1 MTETFATVDIPVTSK
16 KRASLRCKVDTGA
29 GGNVMPLRAFAKL
42 FPNWLT
48 KTGMPK
54 GLRKCNTKLRAYN
67 GTNIPQLGALDTPI
81 TWKDEE
87 TKEVNKM
94 DTTFYIADT
103 PGPAILG
110 LPSCS
115 RLRIVNL
122 NCSVQLR
129 KHGQPVK
136 ISKEREKVKQDM
148 KNLKPINSKDD
159 LIKAYP
165 DRFEGIGKFPGTYH
179 IYLKEDAIPVV
190 HTPRKCPIAIR
201 PLVDKKLDKLLEQEV
216 IVPVTEP
223 TDWVSSLAYSWK
235 ADGDLRT
242 CLNPTHLNKAI
253 RQDHYRTP
261 TLEEITHELAGST
274 KFTKVD
280 GSSSYYCIVL
290 DYESSLLTTF
300 NTHRGRFCFVCLPF
314 GLACA
319 QDIFQ
324 RIMDQILDR
333 CEGVIGIADD
343 IIIHGKDDAE
353 HDRRLHK
360 FMKVT
365 REHGL
370 VLNKKK
376 CEVKSN
382 SVKFFGCVYDKH
394 RAHPDPSKVSA
405 IKEMPAPQ
413 NKGELQ
419 SFLGMV
425 TYLSPFIPQLS
436 SHTATLRGLL
446 KTDVE
451 YNWDATYQVAFDK
464 LKSLVCE
471 DTTLRYFNTKKPVT
485 IQVDAS
491 GKGLGAALIQDDG
504 PVAFAS
510 KVLTPTEQ
518 RYANNERELLA
529 CIFGAERFRTYVFG
543 RHFTIESDHKSLEQI
558 SMKNL
563 ADAPVRL
570 QRMLLRLQDYD
581 FTIKYRPGE
590 EMVIADTL
598 SRYSPEDTPE
608 ILLDISVNHVYIDAE
623 KKQDYQLAIKDDPL
637 LSALAD
643 TIIAGWP
650 DDIKDV
656 PKALRPYH
664 GQHDSL
670 TVEDGLILHGEAII
684 VPPGERKKVLEQI
697 HQGHLGTS
705 KCQYRARQCVYWP
718 GINKDIEQLVEACTT
733 CQRHRPQEPR
743 QPLKPTPP
751 PERPWQQLGADFMTF
766 DGSEYLVI
774 VDYYSKMPIVR
785 KMPTS
790 QCNSVKTITVLKE
803 LFAEHGI
810 PEEIR
815 SDNGPQF
822 ASHLFA
828 EFTKDWNIKHSTS
841 SPRNPRSNGQAE
853 SAVKIVKGLLTR
865 AKCSG
870 QDPYLALLAYRSTPV
885 DSHLR
890 SPAEMLYQCAL
901 CTTVPQRIRHKDLY
915 AAAERERLEDR
926 ATQSAANH
934 DCTGC
939 RRKAP
944 LYAGQSV
951 SVINNDR
958 TLWLPATIV
967 RAADHGSYIVR
978 VIGGAEYRRARD
990 HIRERHPDAVKPDT
1004 HPKVEVAGQPVTAPS
1019 TSEAVQLQQAPTAP
1033 TVQPPV
1039 APATPK
1045 QAAAQ
1050 SPTAATHT
1058 QRKTPVT
1065 TDVQPPTS
1073 RTDVALRRSGHVSKA
1088 PQRLIEHM

>member
-1 MTETFATVDIPVTSK
+1 M
-16 KRASLRCKVDTGA
+16 
-29 GGNVMPLRAFAKL
+29 
-42 FPNWLT
+42 
-48 KTGMPK
+48 
-54 GLRKCNTKLRAYN
+54 
-67 GTNIPQLGALDTPI
+67 
-81 TWKDEE
+81 
-87 TKEVNKM
+87 
-94 DTTFYIADT
+94 
-103 PGPAILG
+103 
-110 LPSCS
+110 
-115 RLRIVNL
+115 
-122 NCSVQLR
+122 
-129 KHGQPVK
+129 
-136 ISKEREKVKQDM
+136 
-148 KNLKPINSKDD
+148 
-159 LIKAYP
+159 
-165 DRFEGIGKFPGTYH
+165 
-179 IYLKEDAIPVV
+179 
-190 HTPRKCPIAIR
+190 
-201 PLVDKKLDKLLEQEV
+201 
-216 IVPVTEP
+216 
-223 TDWVSSLAYSWK
+223 
-235 ADGDLRT
+235 
-242 CLNPTHLNKAI
+242 
-253 RQDHYRTP
+253 
-261 TLEEITHELAGST
+261 
-274 KFTKVD
+274 
-280 GSSSYYCIVL
+280 
-290 DYESSLLTTF
+290 
-300 NTHRGRFCFVCLPF
+300 
-314 GLACA
+314 
-319 QDIFQ
+319 
-324 RIMDQILDR
+324 
-333 CEGVIGIADD
+333 
-343 IIIHGKDDAE
+343 
-353 HDRRLHK
+353 
-360 FMKVT
+360 
-365 REHGL
+365 
-370 VLNKKK
+370 
-376 CEVKSN
+376 
-382 SVKFFGCVYDKH
+382 
-394 RAHPDPSKVSA
+394 
-405 IKEMPAPQ
+405 
-413 NKGELQ
+413 
-419 SFLGMV
+419 
-425 TYLSPFIPQLS
+425 
-436 SHTATLRGLL
+436 
-446 KTDVE
+446 
-451 YNWDATYQVAFDK
+451 
-464 LKSLVCE
+464 
-471 DTTLRYFNTKKPVT
+471 T
-485 IQVDAS
+485 IQVNAS

-504 PVAFAS
+504 PVTFAS
-510 KVLTPTEQ
+510 KALTPTEQ

-529 CIFGAERFRTYVFG
+529 CVFGAERFRTYVFG

-590 EMVIADTL
+590 EMVIADTF

-623 KKQDYQLAIKDDPL
+623 KKRDYQPAIKDDPL

-643 TIIAGWP
+643 TIITGWP

-664 GQHDSL
+664 GQRDSL
-670 TVEDGLILHGEAII
+670 TVEDGLILRGEAII

-718 GINKDIEQLVEACTT
+718 GINKDIEQLVEACAT

-743 QPLKPTPP
+743 QPLKPTPQ
-751 PERPWQQLGADFMTF
+751 PERPWQHLRADFMMF

-790 QCNSVKTITVLKE
+790 QCNSAKTITVLKE

-815 SDNGPQF
+815 SHNGPQF

-853 SAVKIVKGLLTR
+853 SAVKIVKGLLTC

-890 SPAEMLYQCAL
+890 SPAEMLYQHAL
-901 CTTVPQRIRHKDLY
+901 RTTVPQRIRHKDPY
-915 AAAERERLEDR
+915 AAAERERLEER
-926 ATQSAANH
+926 ATHSAADH
-934 DCTGC
+934 DRTGC
-939 RRKAP
+939 HRKAP

-967 RAADHGSYIVR
+967 RAADHGSYIVK

-1004 HPKVEVAGQPVTAPS
+1004 HPKVEVAGQPVTTPS

-1033 TVQPPV
+1033 AVQPPV

-1045 QAAAQ
+1045 QAAAR
-1050 SPTAATHT
+1050 SPTAATRT

-1073 RTDVALRRSGHVSKA
+1073 RTDVAPRRSGRVSKA

>member
-1 MTETFATVDIPVTSK
+1 M
-16 KRASLRCKVDTGA
+16 
-29 GGNVMPLRAFAKL
+29 
-42 FPNWLT
+42 
-48 KTGMPK
+48 
-54 GLRKCNTKLRAYN
+54 
-67 GTNIPQLGALDTPI
+67 
-81 TWKDEE
+81 
-87 TKEVNKM
+87 
-94 DTTFYIADT
+94 
-103 PGPAILG
+103 
-110 LPSCS
+110 
-115 RLRIVNL
+115 
-122 NCSVQLR
+122 
-129 KHGQPVK
+129 
-136 ISKEREKVKQDM
+136 
-148 KNLKPINSKDD
+148 
-159 LIKAYP
+159 
-165 DRFEGIGKFPGTYH
+165 
-179 IYLKEDAIPVV
+179 
-190 HTPRKCPIAIR
+190 
-201 PLVDKKLDKLLEQEV
+201 
-216 IVPVTEP
+216 
-223 TDWVSSLAYSWK
+223 
-235 ADGDLRT
+235 
-242 CLNPTHLNKAI
+242 
-253 RQDHYRTP
+253 
-261 TLEEITHELAGST
+261 

-300 NTHRGRFCFVCLPF
+300 NTHRGRFHFVRLPF

-324 RIMDQILDR
+324 RMMDQILDC

-394 RAHPDPSKVSA
+394 GAHADPSKVSA

-446 KTDVE
+446 KTGVE
-451 YNWDATYQVAFDK
+451 YSWNATYQVTFDK

-471 DTTLRYFNTKKPVT
+471 DTTLRYFNMKKPVT
-485 IQVDAS
+485 IQVNAS

-518 RYANNERELLA
+518 CYANNERELLA
-529 CIFGAERFRTYVFG
+529 CVFGAERFQTYVFG

-598 SRYSPEDTPE
+598 LRYSPEDTPE
-608 ILLDISVNHVYIDAE
+608 ILLDIFVNHVYIDAE
-623 KKQDYQLAIKDDPL
+623 KKRDYQLAIKDDPL

-643 TIIAGWP
+643 TIITGWP
-650 DDIKDV
+650 DDIKGV
-656 PKALRPYH
+656 PKALWPYH
-664 GQHDSL
+664 GQRDSL
-670 TVEDGLILHGEAII
+670 TVEDGLILCGEAII
-684 VPPGERKKVLEQI
+684 IPPGERKKVLEQI

-718 GINKDIEQLVEACTT
+718 GINKDIEQLVEAYTT
-733 CQRHRPQEPR
+733 CQRHWPQEPR

-751 PERPWQQLGADFMTF
+751 PEQPWQQLGADFLMF

-774 VDYYSKMPIVR
+774 IDYYSKIPIVQ

-790 QCNSVKTITVLKE
+790 QCNSAKMITVPKE

-810 PEEIR
+810 PEEIW

-853 SAVKIVKGLLTR
+853 SAVKIVKGMLTR

-885 DSHLR
+885 DSHLW
-890 SPAEMLYQCAL
+890 SLANMLYQRAL
-901 CTTVPQRIRHKDLY
+901 RTTVPQRIRHKDSY
-915 AAAERERLEDR
+915 AAAEHERLEEC
-926 ATQSAANH
+926 AIQSAANH

-939 RRKAP
+939 HRKAP
-944 LYAGQSV
+944 LFAGQSV

-967 RAADHGSYIVR
+967 RTADHDSYIIK
-978 VIGGAEYRRARD
+978 VIGGAEYRWAWD
-990 HIRERHPDAVKPDT
+990 HIRAHHPDAVKPDM
-1004 HPKVEVAGQPVTAPS
+1004 HPKVEVAGQPVTTPS
-1019 TSEAVQLQQAPTAP
+1019 TSEAVQLQQTPTAP
-1033 TVQPPV
+1033 AVQPSV
-1039 APATPK
+1039 APVTPK
-1045 QAAAQ
+1045 QAAAWC
-1050 SPTAATHT
+1050 PTAATHT
-1058 QRKTPVT
+1058 QQKTPVT
-1065 TDVQPPTS
+1065 ADVHPPTG
-1073 RTDVALRRSGHVSKA
+1073 RTDVAPHRSGRVSKA
-1088 PQRLIEHM
+1088 PQWLIEHM

>member
-1 MTETFATVDIPVTSK
+1 ME
-16 KRASLRCKVDTGA
+16 
-29 GGNVMPLRAFAKL
+29 
-42 FPNWLT
+42 
-48 KTGMPK
+48 
-54 GLRKCNTKLRAYN
+54 
-67 GTNIPQLGALDTPI
+67 
-81 TWKDEE
+81 
-87 TKEVNKM
+87 
-94 DTTFYIADT
+94 
-103 PGPAILG
+103 
-110 LPSCS
+110 
-115 RLRIVNL
+115 
-122 NCSVQLR
+122 
-129 KHGQPVK
+129 
-136 ISKEREKVKQDM
+136 
-148 KNLKPINSKDD
+148 
-159 LIKAYP
+159 
-165 DRFEGIGKFPGTYH
+165 
-179 IYLKEDAIPVV
+179 
-190 HTPRKCPIAIR
+190 
-201 PLVDKKLDKLLEQEV
+201 
-216 IVPVTEP
+216 
-223 TDWVSSLAYSWK
+223 SS
-235 ADGDLRT
+235 GDLRT

-253 RQDHYRTP
+253 RRDHYRTP

-290 DYESSLLTTF
+290 DYQSSLLTTF
-300 NTHRGRFCFVCLPF
+300 NTHTGRFHFVRLPF

-324 RIMDQILDR
+324 RMMDQILDR

-394 RAHPDPSKVSA
+394 GAHPDPSKVSA

-451 YNWDATYQVAFDK
+451 YSWSATYQVAFDK

-510 KVLTPTEQ
+510 KALTPTEQ
-518 RYANNERELLA
+518 CYENNERELLA
-529 CIFGAERFRTYVFG
+529 CVFGAEHFRTYVFG

-590 EMVIADTL
+590 EMVIVDTL

-643 TIIAGWP
+643 TIITGWP

-664 GQHDSL
+664 GQRDSL
-670 TVEDGLILHGEAII
+670 TVEDGLILRGEAII

-718 GINKDIEQLVEACTT
+718 SINKDIEHLVEACAT
-733 CQRHRPQEPR
+733 CQRHQPQEPR

-751 PERPWQQLGADFMTF
+751 PERPWQQLRADFMMF

-790 QCNSVKTITVLKE
+790 QCNSAKTITVLKE

-901 CTTVPQRIRHKDLY
+901 CTTVPQRIRHKDPY
-915 AAAERERLEDR
+915 AAAERERLEER
-926 ATQSAANH
+926 ATQSAADH
-934 DCTGC
+934 DRTGC

-958 TLWLPATIV
+958 TLWLPATVV
-967 RAADHGSYIVR
+967 RAADHGSYIVK

-990 HIRERHPDAVKPDT
+990 HIHERHPDTVKPDT
-1004 HPKVEVAGQPVTAPS
+1004 HPKVEVAGQPITTPS

-1033 TVQPPV
+1033 AVQPPV

-1045 QAAAQ
+1045 QAAAR
-1050 SPTAATHT
+1050 SPTAATRT
-1058 QRKTPVT
+1058 QWKTPVT

-1073 RTDVALRRSGHVSKA
+1073 RTDVAPRRSGCVSKA
-1088 PQRLIEHM
+1088 PQCLIEHM